1 MIREFIKV
9 RAPKFGRYRRL
20 MASMVIV
27 FSAIVSLR
35 ADEPYARNRNYDLQH
50 SKIILRFDV
59 DQKKVIGEVIH
70 TLTTLREDTSKI
82 EFDSVGLTIHSVTV
96 NKAAAKFETTAD
108 KLVIPVS
115 TGKVGDKFE
124 IDIRYEGKPTKGLYF
139 ILPDKDYP
147 KRPTQIWSQGES
159 EDTRYYLPTYD
170 YPNDR
175 LTTETVLTVPASWL
189 TVSNGKLIGVAN
201 AANNMKTWT
210 WRESVPSSTYLITVV
225 AGEFDEVKDSLRN
238 LPVTYYAPKGR
249 GDRLPINYSRTPAMI
264 ELFNK
269 KYGVDYPWEKYAQ
282 VMVDDFVAGG
292 MENSSATTNTSSSL
306 ANPKLAAEYA
316 TGQDDLISHEL
327 THQWFGD
334 YVTCKDWGNIWLNEG
349 FATFGETVW
358 TENHFPK
365 DQSEYQRWTDAR
377 HWFAL
382 TNLYTKPMVRYD
394 FDDSSEFD
402 GNAYTK
408 GGWVL
413 YMLRHQLGESAFNR
427 ALKHYLEVNHGKNVV
442 TADFVKAVEEAT
454 NSDVDQ
460 FFNQWVYGAGAPK
473 FDISYAYDD
482 TKHQVAVTVK
492 QMQKVEGRVG
502 LFRVPVDVE
511 ITTTGGAHLYPIVV
525 SKQTETFS
533 LPASSE
539 PLMVLF
545 DKGGNILK
553 RAEFHKDKKE
563 WLYQLKNAA
572 DFSDRADAAVALRSL
587 KEDAGHSD
595 SKAEAN
601 NEDLIAALADVAT
614 NDKTWGVRAVAAES
628 LGELGGPAA
637 AKKIIAAVDSAKEP
651 WLRARMVAAL
661 GNFKDDKDVFAKLQN
676 LAEQDTSYR
685 ARAAALQALGKLK
698 APNAFTTLTAAIA
711 ADSPDDFLRNAALRS
726 LGPLADEKAV
736 PVLREWVVPG
746 KPMETRE
753 AAIFSLA
760 RLQKDN
766 KEITTQIASY
776 LPEQHFG
783 IRMAAVAALGAR
795 GDASAIPALEQLLK
809 SNDLS
814 IEVAPMIKEQIA
826 HLKRPAKDKKDGH
839 ATASSDSDDDDAE
852 GSGDSNSGGNR
863 NTAVVAERLD
873 KLEHLIQEMNNR
885 LKTIETRLPTEKH

>member
-1 MIREFIKV
+1 MIREFMKI

-20 MASMVIV
+20 MAAVVIIL
-27 FSAIVSLR
+27 STIVSLR
-35 ADEPYARNRNYDLQH
+35 ADEPYARTRNYDLQH

-59 DQKKVIGEVIH
+59 DQKKVIGEVLH

-82 EFDSVGLTIHSVTV
+82 EFDAVGLTIQSVTV
-96 NKAAAKFETTAD
+96 NKAPAKFETTAD

-115 TGKVGDKFE
+115 AGKVGDKFE
-124 IDIRYEGKPTKGLYF
+124 IDIRYEGRPTKGLYF

-147 KRPTQIWSQGES
+147 NRPTQIWSQGES

-189 TVSNGKLIGVAN
+189 TVSNGKLIGVTN
-201 AANNMKTWT
+201 ATNNMKTWT

-269 KYGVDYPWEKYAQ
+269 KYGVEYPWEKYAQ

-306 ANPKLAAEYA
+306 VNPKLAAEYA

-349 FATFGETVW
+349 FATFGEIVW

-382 TNLYTKPMVRYD
+382 TNLYNKPMVRYD

-413 YMLRHQLGESAFNR
+413 YMLRHQLGETAFNR
-427 ALKHYLEVNHGKNVV
+427 ALKHYLEVNHGKNVAS
-442 TADFVKAVEEAT
+442 ADFVKAVEETT

-473 FDISYAYDD
+473 FDISYAYDN
-482 TKHQVAVTVK
+482 TNHQVAVAVK
-492 QMQKVEGRVG
+492 QIQKVEGHVG

-511 ITTTGGAHLYPIVV
+511 ITTAAGTHLYPIVV

-533 LPASSE
+533 LPAGSE

-545 DKGGNILK
+545 DRGGNILK

-595 SKAEAN
+595 GKTDAK
-601 NEDLIAALADVAT
+601 NEDVITALADAAT

-637 AKKIIAAVDSAKEP
+637 AKKIIAALDSAKEP
-651 WLRARMVAAL
+651 WLRARMVGAL
-661 GNFKDDKDVFAKLQN
+661 GNFKDDKDVFAKLQII
-676 LAEQDTSYR
+676 AEQDTSYR
-685 ARAAALQALGKLK
+685 ARAAAMQALGKLK
-698 APNAFTTLTAAIA
+698 APNAFAILNAAIA
-711 ADSPDDFLRNAALRS
+711 VDSPDDFLRNAALRS
-726 LGPLADEKAV
+726 LGALNDEKAV
-736 PVLREWVVPG
+736 RVLREWVVPG

-809 SNDLS
+809 SKDLS

-826 HLKRPAKDKKDGH
+826 HLKRPAKEKRDGH
-839 ATASSDSDDDDAE
+839 ATAGAESDDDDAE
-852 GSGDSNSGGNR
+852 GSGDSNSGANG

-873 KLEHLIQEMNNR
+873 KLEHLMQEMNNR
-885 LKTIETRLPTEKH
+885 LKTIETRLPAEKH